1 MKPRPGGRSPRAGAV
16 LPDGIRSGPID
27 AAGAS
32 PLGAGRDGSGGGQG
46 QLRILIVSADI
57 GAGHD
62 AAAAELAARLAGD
75 GVVVEQLN
83 FFRALPRP
91 LHRLV
96 REGYRTML
104 QRFPWSYD
112 ALFRFT
118 DRSSLTVRA
127 FRAALRAAVP
137 RMLSR
142 ISTDTRL
149 VVTTHP
155 FANQLLGPMRGT
167 GQLPVP
173 VFSYVTDFVVHPIWI
188 SPGVDT
194 YCVVH
199 DGTRRQAAARGAADV
214 RVVDPLISAEF
225 AASATACRRTARA
238 RFGLPEQERLALIVA
253 GSWGVG
259 DVART
264 ARDVLAAGCVT
275 PVVAC
280 GRNVRLRQRLR
291 AFPGHV
297 LGWVEDM
304 PTLMRAVDV
313 VVENAG
319 GLTCQQSLAGGL
331 PTVTYRPISGHG
343 RANAQLLAEAGLT
356 TYVTTAAELA
366 PVLTGLT
373 GAEASPTVPIG
384 SASDMAGLISEFVRS
399 GDRR

>member
-1 MKPRPGGRSPRAGAV
+1 MKPRPGGRSPRAGTSPV
-16 LPDGIRSGPID
+16 GVGPDDP
-27 AAGAS
+27 
-32 PLGAGRDGSGGGQG
+32 GGGPG
-46 QLRILIVSADI
+46 QLRILVVSADI

-83 FFRALPRP
+83 FFTALPRP
-91 LHRLV
+91 LHRFV

-104 QRFPWSYD
+104 QRVPWSYD

-118 DRSSLTVRA
+118 DRSSLMVRA

-142 ISTDTRL
+142 ISADTCL

-167 GQLPVP
+167 GQLTVP
-173 VFSYVTDFVVHPIWI
+173 VLSYVTDFVAHPIWI
-188 SPGVDT
+188 SPGIDT
-194 YCVVH
+194 YCVIH
-199 DGTRRQAAARGAADV
+199 DGTQRQAVARGATDV
-214 RVVDPLISAEF
+214 RVVNPLISTEF
-225 AASATACRRTARA
+225 ASPTTACQRTARA

-264 ARDVLAAGCVT
+264 ARDVLGTGCVT

-291 AFPGHV
+291 TFPGHV

-356 TYVTTAAELA
+356 AYVTTAAELA
-366 PVLTGLT
+366 PVLTELT
-373 GAEASPTVPIG
+373 ELTALNGAEVSPTLPVG
-384 SASDMAGLISEFVRS
+384 SATDMASLISEVVRS
-399 GDRR
+399 GDRYDRKRSV

>member
-1 MKPRPGGRSPRAGAV
+1 MKPRPGGRSPRAGT
-16 LPDGIRSGPID
+16 
-27 AAGAS
+27 S
-32 PLGAGRDGSGGGQG
+32 PVGAGRDDPGGRG
-46 QLRILIVSADI
+46 QLRILLVSADI

-83 FFRALPRP
+83 FFTALPRP

-118 DRSSLTVRA
+118 DRSSVMVRA
-127 FRAALRAAVP
+127 FRAALRAAAP
-137 RMLSR
+137 QMLSR
-142 ISTDTRL
+142 ISADTRL

-167 GQLPVP
+167 GQLTVP
-173 VFSYVTDFVVHPIWI
+173 VLSYVTDFVVHPIWVA
-188 SPGVDT
+188 PGVDT
-194 YCVVH
+194 YCVIH
-199 DGTRRQAAARGAADV
+199 DGTQRQAQARGAADV
-214 RVVDPLISAEF
+214 RVVDPLISAAF
-225 AASATACRRTARA
+225 APSATACQRTARA

-291 AFPGHV
+291 TFPGHV

-356 TYVTTAAELA
+356 THVTSAAELGPA
-366 PVLTGLT
+366 LTELTGVA
-373 GAEASPTVPIG
+373 GSPALPVG
-384 SASDMAGLISEFVRS
+384 SATDMAGLISEVVRS
-399 GDRR
+399 GNRLDRKRSV